1 MNFNIYKLS
10 LLISPRFHTILNTCS
25 VLQQLRMISD
35 IKTQEIK
42 TFPQGRS
49 VRTAENSA
57 TLWLVP
63 TKFPAWCRTFPP
75 TYHKSFSNCL
85 VVFLNTSHSLQTK
98 MCLLVPL
105 RIIPL

>member
-10 LLISPRFHTILNTCS
+10 LLISPRFHTILNTSS
-25 VLQQLRMISD
+25 VLQQVRMISD
-35 IKTQEIK
+35 IKTQK
-42 TFPQGRS
+42 TKHFR
-49 VRTAENSA
+49 RAEACVLLRNEP
-57 TLWLVP
+57 LWLVL
-63 TKFPAWCRTFPP
+63 TKIPAWCRTLPP

-85 VVFLNTSHSLQTK
+85 VAFPNTSYLLRTK